1 VTEVLGG
8 REEAHRLHVVLIL
21 PLALDLDPPAP
32 RAADH
37 DGRFGPVLV
46 VGAAVVFHDGFWLE
60 RTTAKVCC
68 LERRSVRSAVI
79 YRYVLHL
86 ESAEG
91 RRTVRWTFAHAVG
104 ETETIELPLFGSW
117 YVVRAV
123 TDDDP
128 GAGVLYCRP
137 AD

>member
-1 VTEVLGG
+1 MPS
-8 REEAHRLHVVLIL
+8 A
-21 PLALDLDPPAP
+21 
-32 RAADH
+32 
-37 DGRFGPVLV
+37 
-46 VGAAVVFHDGFWLE
+46 
-60 RTTAKVCC
+60 AKVTPRP
-68 LERRSVRSAVI
+68 RRSVRSAVI

-117 YVVRAV
+117 TVVRAI

-128 GAGVLYCRP
+128 GAGVLYGRP
-137 AD
+137 AG

>member
-1 VTEVLGG
+1 M
-8 REEAHRLHVVLIL
+8 
-21 PLALDLDPPAP
+21 
-32 RAADH
+32 
-37 DGRFGPVLV
+37 
-46 VGAAVVFHDGFWLE
+46 
-60 RTTAKVCC
+60 TAQAW
-68 LERRSVRSAVI
+68 RSSPSAVI

-86 ESAEG
+86 ESADG

-123 TDDDP
+123 TDDVP

-137 AD
+137 VD

>member
-1 VTEVLGG
+1 M
-8 REEAHRLHVVLIL
+8 
-21 PLALDLDPPAP
+21 
-32 RAADH
+32 
-37 DGRFGPVLV
+37 LV
-46 VGAAVVFHDGFWLE
+46 VGAAFVFHDGFCTE

-104 ETETIELPLFGSW
+104 ETQTIELPLFGSW

-137 AD
+137 ADERA

>member
-1 VTEVLGG
+1 M
-8 REEAHRLHVVLIL
+8 
-21 PLALDLDPPAP
+21 
-32 RAADH
+32 
-37 DGRFGPVLV
+37 
-46 VGAAVVFHDGFWLE
+46 
-60 RTTAKVCC
+60 
-68 LERRSVRSAVI
+68 
-79 YRYVLHL
+79 
-86 ESAEG
+86 
-91 RRTVRWTFAHAVG
+91 RWTFARAVG